1 LRLSKEENGDFQYLS
16 GMETKVQIESHWTV
30 DETLRKG
37 LEISRFFIRNQM
49 QCVGCYMQKFCT
61 IKDVAGIYQKE
72 LDKFLRDLNNYDTIN
87 EKISKKEE

>member
-1 LRLSKEENGDFQYLS
+1 LRLSKEGNGGLKYLS

-30 DETLRKG
+30 DETLRKR

-61 IKDVAGIYQKE
+61 IKDVAQIYQKE
-72 LDKFLRDLNNYDTIN
+72 LNKFLKDLNAYDATN
-87 EKISKKEE
+87 EKSPKKEN

>member
-1 LRLSKEENGDFQYLS
+1 LRLSKEGNGGLMYLS

-30 DETLRKG
+30 DETLRKR

-61 IKDVAGIYQKE
+61 IKDVAEIYHME
-72 LDKFLRDLNNYDTIN
+72 LEKFLKDLNDHEIPNG
-87 EKISKKEE
+87 KISKKEN

>member
-1 LRLSKEENGDFQYLS
+1 MRLSKEENGVFQYLS

-30 DETLRKG
+30 DETLRKR

-72 LDKFLRDLNNYDTIN
+72 LDKFLKDLNNYDTTN
-87 EKISKKEE
+87 DKILKKEE